1 MAVGQP
7 TFATSLKGGDTP
19 RDGNDVLSEPATR
32 G

>member
-19 RDGNDVLSEPATR
+19 RDGNDVWEWWY
-32 G
+32 